1 MNYYSL
7 ASKGQLKMKSYAL
20 PHVRDTQE
28 NPSTVLPPY
37 TLPSDA
43 EPLPGICAV
52 LLEPGRSPAQNLT
65 FGLHAQI
72 NTTAVIP
79 EHLVNLVE
87 VFCGNWA
94 ARRCLQAFWKSHFSS
109 QVNL

>member
-1 MNYYSL
+1 MLYLMLGTCGKKLPQYYLS
-7 ASKGQLKMKSYAL
+7 
-20 PHVRDTQE
+20 
-28 NPSTVLPPY
+28 PY
-37 TLPSDA
+37 TLSSDV
-43 EPLPGICAV
+43 ESLPCICAV

-72 NTTAVIP
+72 NKTAVIP
-79 EHLVNLVE
+79 EHLVNPVE

-94 ARRCLQAFWKSHFSS
+94 AQWFLQAFWKSNFSS

>member
-1 MNYYSL
+1 
-7 ASKGQLKMKSYAL
+7 MKSYAL
-20 PHVRDTQE
+20 PHVRDMWE
-28 NPSTVLPPY
+28 EPSTVLSPY
-37 TLPSDA
+37 TPSSDA
-43 EPLPGICAV
+43 EFLPCICAV

-65 FGLHAQI
+65 FGLPAQI

-94 ARRCLQAFWKSHFSS
+94 AQWCL
-109 QVNL
+109 